1 VKTKIKTPMAPRR
14 RAVAGFT
21 LIETLAAVS
30 IVGILASVAYPS
42 FEGPILKARRT
53 EALVALMQ
61 LQMAE
66 ERWRSNSRRYAATL
80 AELGSAA
87 TTPTRLYTLQVV
99 SADEEGYELRATASG
114 AQARD
119 SACRR
124 LTLSVSGANV
134 VQSSGPDAGTTN
146 DSAANRRCWGL

>member
-1 VKTKIKTPMAPRR
+1 MASRR

-42 FEGPILKARRT
+42 LEGPILKARRT

-119 SACRR
+119 SAC
-124 LTLSVSGANV
+124 
-134 VQSSGPDAGTTN
+134 
-146 DSAANRRCWGL
+146 